1 MINIR
6 KDEIC
11 VVFDTEHTIGRLEE
25 FQKEAFKAGFKWANG
40 DVKPLNLGQLL
51 TLHFN
56 LYVSSEITYVPRADS
71 KMGVELSVDFM
82 MQKFKEL
89 QGSGGGDP
97 EEVEEE
103 VDEEFWEGLFDD

>member
-6 KDEIC
+6 KDGIC
-11 VVFDTEHTIGRLEE
+11 VIFDTEHTIGRLEE

-40 DVKPLNLGQLL
+40 GVKPLYLGELL

-56 LYVSSEITYVPRADS
+56 LFDRGEITYVSRVDS
-71 KMGVELSVDFM
+71 KRGIELSVDFM

-89 QGSGGGDP
+89 QGGGEGDP
-97 EEVEEE
+97 EEE
-103 VDEEFWEGLFDD
+103 FDDYLEDWE